1 MPFLILF
8 VLVPIAE
15 VFVFLQAGE
24 AIGILKTL
32 LLCVLT
38 AIIGGML
45 VKHQGMETL
54 LKAQTNLGRGAMPV
68 KELFDGFC
76 LIIAGA
82 LLLTPG
88 FVTDVTGFLLLFP
101 PFRRFI
107 SEIVKK
113 SGKFTFQTSN
123 TAQKSSDSTII
134 EGDYEEVSPN
144 SPKISPDDQTNGSNT
159 PKG

>member
-8 VLVPIAE
+8 VVIPIAE
-15 VFVFLQAGE
+15 VYVFLQAGE

-38 AIIGGML
+38 AIIGGLL
-45 VKHQGMETL
+45 VKQQGMETL
-54 LKAQTNLGRGAMPV
+54 LKAQKNMNQGAMPV

-88 FVTDVTGFLLLFP
+88 FVTDIAGFSLLFP
-101 PFRRFI
+101 PFRVFLSKI
-107 SEIVKK
+107 IKK
-113 SGKFTFQTSN
+113 SGKFSVKSYNF
-123 TAQKSSDSTII
+123 AQKQEDSTVI
-134 EGDYEEVSPN
+134 EGEYEEVS
-144 SPKISPDDQTNGSNT
+144 KKRERLD
-159 PKG
+159 